1 MSDAYDIDFGA
12 LERATTVGQPIS
24 PVEVQEIADR
34 KVQEDNAD
42 LNRKPGRSPGTE
54 PLIRQDDPDSDRVW
68 LRTKRIFHTDNGWYV
83 GTREDNLGPF
93 PDRKLAVIEL
103 KRYVRKLKRQKQDAV
118 EDSFVDARGS
128 AEANTIRD
136 YLTTEFSCLVLE
148 RLSDV
153 VRFRIESDPRHWIY
167 IPLEFLVDKDGGPAA
182 IIEMI
187 NKADL
192 IDTLKSSESPQHR
205 AIQRDGI
212 RVVDETYGKP
222 NI

>member
-1 MSDAYDIDFGA
+1 MKQHPK
-12 LERATTVGQPIS
+12 VGQPIS
-24 PVEVQEIADR
+24 PREVQEIADR

-42 LNRKPGRSPGTE
+42 LNRKPSRSLGTE
-54 PLIRQDDPDSDRVW
+54 PLIRQDDPDSDKVW
-68 LRTKRIFHTDNGWYV
+68 FRTKRIFHTDNGWYV

-103 KRYVRKLKRQKQDAV
+103 KRYVRELKRQKQGAA
-118 EDSFVDARGS
+118 EDSFIDARGT

-136 YLTTEFSCLVLE
+136 YLVTEFSCLVLE

-167 IPLEFLVDKDGGPAA
+167 IPLEFLVGKDGGPAA
-182 IIEMI
+182 IIDMI
-187 NKADL
+187 GSADL
-192 IDTLKSSESPQHR
+192 IDTLKSSDSPQHR

-222 NI
+222 KI

>member
-1 MSDAYDIDFGA
+1 VGLVQIEGAQYVPVHIDFGA
-12 LERATTVGQPIS
+12 LERAPTVGQPIS

-34 KVQEDNAD
+34 KVQEDNTD

-68 LRTKRIFHTDNGWYV
+68 FRTKRIFHT
-83 GTREDNLGPF
+83 E
-93 PDRKLAVIEL
+93 LAAIEL
-103 KRYVRKLKRQKQDAV
+103 KRYVRELKRQKQDTA
-118 EDSFVDARGS
+118 EDSFTDARGS

-136 YLTTEFSCLVLE
+136 YLTTKFSCLVLE

-153 VRFRIESDPRHWIY
+153 VRFRIESDPRHRIY

>member
-1 MSDAYDIDFGA
+1 M
-12 LERATTVGQPIS
+12 
-24 PVEVQEIADR
+24 
-34 KVQEDNAD
+34 
-42 LNRKPGRSPGTE
+42 
-54 PLIRQDDPDSDRVW
+54 
-68 LRTKRIFHTDNGWYV
+68 
-83 GTREDNLGPF
+83 
-93 PDRKLAVIEL
+93 
-103 KRYVRKLKRQKQDAV
+103 KRYVRELKRQKQDTA
-118 EDSFVDARGS
+118 EDSFTDARGS

-153 VRFRIESDPRHWIY
+153 VRFRIESDPRHRIY
-167 IPLEFLVDKDGGPAA
+167 IPLEFLVDKDGGPAV

-187 NKADL
+187 GRADL
-192 IDTLKSSESPQHR
+192 IDTLKSSKSPQYR

>member
-12 LERATTVGQPIS
+12 LERAPTVGQPIS

-42 LNRKPGRSPGTE
+42 LNRKPGRFGFAQNVSFIPIMDGT
-54 PLIRQDDPDSDRVW
+54 RS
-68 LRTKRIFHTDNGWYV
+68 
-83 GTREDNLGPF
+83 TREDNLGPF
-93 PDRKLAVIEL
+93 PDRQLAVIEL
-103 KRYVRKLKRQKQDAV
+103 KRYVRELKRQKQDAA
-118 EDSFVDARGS
+118 EDSFIDARGT

-167 IPLEFLVDKDGGPAA
+167 IPLEFLVDNDGGPAT

-187 NKADL
+187 GGADL
-192 IDTLKSSESPQHR
+192 IDNLKSSDSPQYR

-222 NI
+222 KI

>member
-1 MSDAYDIDFGA
+1 M
-12 LERATTVGQPIS
+12 
-24 PVEVQEIADR
+24 
-34 KVQEDNAD
+34 
-42 LNRKPGRSPGTE
+42 
-54 PLIRQDDPDSDRVW
+54 
-68 LRTKRIFHTDNGWYV
+68 
-83 GTREDNLGPF
+83 
-93 PDRKLAVIEL
+93 AVIEL
-103 KRYVRKLKRQKQDAV
+103 KRYIRELKAQKRAAA
-118 EDSFVDARGS
+118 EDSFMDARGS
-128 AEANTIRD
+128 TEANTIRD

-153 VRFRIESDPRHWIY
+153 VRFRIESDPRHRIY

-222 NI
+222 KI